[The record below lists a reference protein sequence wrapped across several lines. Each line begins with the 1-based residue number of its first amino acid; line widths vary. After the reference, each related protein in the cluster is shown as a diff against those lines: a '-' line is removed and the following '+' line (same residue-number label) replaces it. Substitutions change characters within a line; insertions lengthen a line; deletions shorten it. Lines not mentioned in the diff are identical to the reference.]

1 MNKNSRIYVAG
12 HRGLVGSALCRTL
25 KAQGY
30 PRVITLSHSEA
41 DLTNPRMVKW
51 LFSAYQPEYVFL
63 SAAKVGGIV
72 ANMTYPVEFMLD
84 NMKIQM
90 NVLGNAKEYGVKK
103 LMFFGSACAYPKFA
117 QNPLKPEYLLTGALE
132 PSNECYALAKIAG
145 IKLCQAYR
153 KQYGCDFISTLPTNL
168 YGIGDKYDLRNSHV
182 LPGMLRR
189 IHEAHTQNQPEI
201 SLWGTGEP
209 VREFLF
215 ADDLASA
222 CLFLMDRYSGP
233 EPANIG
239 SGEWLK
245 LSDLAVML
253 AKVVGYPGELSWN
266 PEKPDG
272 TPVRYLDSTVLK
284 SLGWEA
290 KVDLVS
296 GIKLAYADFVERNRC
311 GKLG

>member
-1 MNKNSRIYVAG
+1 MNKDSRIYVAG
-12 HRGLVGSALCRTL
+12 HRGLVGNALCRAL
-25 KAQGY
+25 HSQGY
-30 PRVITLSHSEA
+30 TRVITQSHAEV
-41 DLTNPRMVKW
+41 DLTKPAMVKW
-51 LFSAYQPEYVFL
+51 MFSSYQPEYVFL
-63 SAAKVGGIV
+63 AAAKVGGIV

-90 NVLGNAKEYGVKK
+90 NVLENAKEYGVKK
-103 LMFFGSACAYPKFA
+103 LMFFGSACAYPKLA
-117 QNPLKPEYLLTGALE
+117 QNPLKPEYLLTGTLE

-168 YGIGDKYDLRNSHV
+168 YGIGDKYDLQNSHV

-189 IHEAHTQNQPEI
+189 IHEAHEQHQPGI

-222 CLFLMDRYSGP
+222 CLFLMDRYSGA
-233 EPANIG
+233 EPVNIG

-253 AKVVGYPGELSWN
+253 AKTVGYQGELSWN

-272 TPVRYLDSTVLK
+272 TPARYLDCPVLD
-284 SLGWEA
+284 SLGWRA
-290 KVDLVS
+290 KW
-296 GIKLAYADFVERNRC
+296 KLAAGIPITYGDFLKCQQR
-311 GKLG
+311 